1 MIVSSYTDAMTL
13 EELKDD
19 WPSVKRQASKFGKKL
34 MAKMP
39 KSRIGLD
46 PEKTLGMAGK
56 HRSKNG
62 NLWNINVYCNEGE
75 KTFWT
80 VTYVE
85 VERENG
91 LKSYIYLRGMRTP
104 HQYYVEIVPHAIR
117 RLRERYINIEQTL
130 YFADRNVLEILDHA
144 VFNRHE
150 CGIFLRSGTYKKRK
164 FIPYIDEDGNT
175 HGKLKTQN
183 CLFGAR
189 MTPLGNFILRT
200 YLNFEAPKG
209 SLREKYLMMF
219 TCFYLTHNDPE
230 LIKDREKA
238 SQITVTLAYNLGMMK
253 LIENYSQRLVPLY
266 P

>member
-1 MIVSSYTDAMTL
+1 MTL
-13 EELKDD
+13 AELKDD
-19 WPSVKRQASKFGKKL
+19 WPSVKRKASKLGKKL
-34 MAKMP
+34 LTKMP
-39 KSRIGLD
+39 KSRFGIDPDKTIGT
-46 PEKTLGMAGK
+46 EEK

-62 NLWNINVYCNEGE
+62 NMWHISAYCNEGS
-75 KTFWT
+75 KIFWT

-130 YFADRNVLEILDHA
+130 FFADREVREILDHA

-150 CGIFLRSGTYKKRK
+150 CGVFLRSGRYFRGK

-175 HGKLKTQN
+175 HGKLLTKN

-189 MTPLGNFILRT
+189 ITPLGNFILRT
-200 YLNFEAPKG
+200 FLNLEAPKG
-209 SLREKYLMMF
+209 SLREKYYMMF
-219 TCFYLTHNDPE
+219 ACFYKTRNDQEYIDDRKKAAELTVS
-230 LIKDREKA
+230 LG
-238 SQITVTLAYNLGMMK
+238 YNLGMMD
-253 LIENYSQRLVPLY
+253 LVQGFAERLVPLY

>member
-1 MIVSSYTDAMTL
+1 MTL

-19 WPSVKRQASKFGKKL
+19 WPSVKRKASSIGKKL
-34 MAKMP
+34 MEKMP
-39 KSRIGLD
+39 KSRIGLN
-46 PEKTLGMAGK
+46 PENVLGMASK

-62 NLWNINVYCNEGE
+62 NLWNINVYCNEGA
-75 KTFWT
+75 KTFWS
-80 VTYVE
+80 VTSVE

-117 RLRERYINIEQTL
+117 RLRERFINMEQTHF
-130 YFADRNVLEILDHA
+130 FADRDVREILDHA

-150 CGIFLRSGTYKKRK
+150 CGIFLRSGTYHKRK

-175 HGKLKTQN
+175 HGKLWTKN
-183 CLFGAR
+183 CFFGAR
-189 MTPLGNFILRT
+189 ITPLGNFILRT
-200 YLNFEAPKG
+200 FFNPEAPKG
-209 SLREKYLMMF
+209 SLKEKYLMMF
-219 TCFYLTHNDPE
+219 ACFYQTHNNPE

-238 SQITVTLAYNLGMMK
+238 SQITVALAYKLGMMK
-253 LIENYSQRLVPLY
+253 LIENYTQRLVPLY

>member
-19 WPSVKRQASKFGKKL
+19 WPSVKRQASNLGKKL
-34 MAKMP
+34 LTKMP
-39 KSRIGLD
+39 KSRIGLNPD
-46 PEKTLGMAGK
+46 NMFCMAGK

-62 NLWNINVYCNEGE
+62 NMWHISAYCNEGS

-85 VERENG
+85 VERDNG
-91 LKSYIYLRGMRTP
+91 LKSYIYLRGMHTP

-117 RLRERYINIEQTL
+117 RLRERYINVEQTL
-130 YFADRNVLEILDHA
+130 FFADRNVSDILDHA

-150 CGIFLRSGTYKKRK
+150 CGIFLRSGTYRKRK

-175 HGKLKTQN
+175 HGKLLTKN

-189 MTPLGNFILRT
+189 ITPLGNFILHT
-200 YLNFEAPKG
+200 FLNLEAPKG
-209 SLREKYLMMF
+209 SLRDKYLMMF
-219 TCFYLTHNDPE
+219 TAFYQTHNDPE
-230 LIKDREKA
+230 LIKDRDK
-238 SQITVTLAYNLGMMK
+238 STKIIVTMAYKLGMMK
-253 LIENYSQRLVPLY
+253 LIENYTERTVPLY

>member
-1 MIVSSYTDAMTL
+1 MIVPSYTDAMTL

-39 KSRIGLD
+39 KSKIGLD
-46 PEKTLGMAGK
+46 PDKTLGLASK
-56 HRSKNG
+56 FRSKNG
-62 NLWNINVYCNEGE
+62 NVWNINVYCNEGA
-75 KTFWT
+75 KTFWS

-117 RLRERYINIEQTL
+117 RLRERYINIDYTQ
-130 YFADRNVLEILDHA
+130 YFADSEVREILDHA

-150 CGIFLRSGTYKKRK
+150 CGIFLRSGTYQKGK

-175 HGKLKTQN
+175 HGKLKTEN

-189 MTPLGNFILRT
+189 ITPLGNFILRT

-209 SLREKYLMMF
+209 SLREKYLLMS

-230 LIKDREKA
+230 LINDRKKS
-238 SQITVTLAYNLGMMK
+238 SQITAVLAYELGMTNF
-253 LIENYSQRLVPLY
+253 IDSYSQRLVPLY

>member
-1 MIVSSYTDAMTL
+1 MIVPSYTDAMTL
-13 EELKDD
+13 AELKDD
-19 WPSVKRQASKFGKKL
+19 WPSVKRQASRFGKKL
-34 MAKMP
+34 LEKMP
-39 KSRIGLD
+39 KSRIGFN
-46 PEKTLGMAGK
+46 PGNALGMTGK

-62 NLWNINVYCNEGE
+62 NMWHIGVYCFEGS

-85 VERENG
+85 AERENG

-130 YFADRNVLEILDHA
+130 FFADRKVNEILDHA

-150 CGIFLRSGTYKKRK
+150 CGVFLRSGRYFRGK

-175 HGKLKTQN
+175 HGKLLTKN

-189 MTPLGNFILRT
+189 ITPLGNFILRT
-200 YLNFEAPKG
+200 FLNLEAPKG
-209 SLREKYLMMF
+209 SLREKYYTMF
-219 TCFYLTHNDPE
+219 ACFYKTRNDPE
-230 LIKDREKA
+230 YKDDNKKA
-238 SQITVTLAYNLGMMK
+238 AELTLTLGYNLGMMD
-253 LIENYSQRLVPLY
+253 LVMGFAERLVPLY